1 MASRTA
7 KAEMKKGSK
16 GKQIYNAQG
25 SKAIEAAEDETG
37 EFKKGGVA
45 KKKRDH
51 EKLKHGGHVEGEK
64 MAHMSHKPRGH
75 KRKAGGKTPY
85 SSGHTTTGESDGNN
99 GHEGERPAMSG
110 D

>member
-25 SKAIEAAEDETG
+25 SEAIKAAEDETG
-37 EFKKGGVA
+37 DFKKGGVA

-51 EKLKHGGHVEGEK
+51 EKLKHGGEVGGEK
-64 MAHMSHKPRGH
+64 AMHMAHKPRGH

-85 SSGHTTTGESDGNN
+85 SSGHSTTGESEGNN
-99 GHEGERPAMSG
+99 GHEGERPSG